1 MSANTMLI
9 AGLAAGAALV
19 GARHALH
26 RGLTPTPDTGG
37 LQPADLEL
45 PAREVWLPGAGG
57 SRLFAWYLPAPS
69 RAPGQPPALAPAV
82 LLLHG
87 WGGNAS
93 TLLPAA
99 RALHAAGHAVL
110 LPEARNHGRSSHGGH
125 SSLPRFAEDLESA
138 LDWLGR
144 QPGVNPRR
152 LFALGHSVGAAAVLL
167 VASRRDGLAGAVSVS
182 AFAHPEWV
190 MRRWLAARHVPYRP
204 LGWAVN
210 RYVER
215 VIGARFDAIAPLA
228 TLPRARCPVLLIHGR
243 QDATVPLE
251 DARRLWAA
259 RGGARV
265 RLLELDG
272 GHEGFDDPAQA
283 LAAVLAFLRGGS
295 V

>member
-69 RAPGQPPALAPAV
+69 RAPGRPPALAPAV
-82 LLLHG
+82 L
-87 WGGNAS
+87 
-93 TLLPAA
+93 
-99 RALHAAGHAVL
+99 
-110 LPEARNHGRSSHGGH
+110 
-125 SSLPRFAEDLESA
+125 
-138 LDWLGR
+138 
-144 QPGVNPRR
+144 
-152 LFALGHSVGAAAVLL
+152 
-167 VASRRDGLAGAVSVS
+167 
-182 AFAHPEWV
+182 
-190 MRRWLAARHVPYRP
+190 
-204 LGWAVN
+204 
-210 RYVER
+210 
-215 VIGARFDAIAPLA
+215 
-228 TLPRARCPVLLIHGR
+228 LLIHGR

-259 RGGARV
+259 RGGARA

-283 LAAVLAFLRGGS
+283 QAAVLAFLRGGS

>member
-1 MSANTMLI
+1 MSVTNLLI
-9 AGLAAGAALV
+9 TGFAAGAALL
-19 GARHALH
+19 GARHVLH
-26 RGLTPTPDTGG
+26 RGLAPVSDTGG
-37 LQPADLEL
+37 PQPQDLGL
-45 PAREVWLPGAGG
+45 ASQALWLPGPHG
-57 SRLFAWYLPAPS
+57 SRLFAWYLPAP
-69 RAPGQPPALAPAV
+69 AHHPGRPPAPAPAV

-110 LPEARNHGRSSHGGH
+110 LPEARNHGRSSRGGH
-125 SSLPRFAEDLESA
+125 SSLPRFAEDLEAA
-138 LDWLGR
+138 LDWLER
-144 QPGVNPRR
+144 QPGVDPRR

-167 VASRRDGLAGAVSVS
+167 VASRRGGLAGAVSVS

-243 QDATVPLE
+243 QDTTVPLE
-251 DARRLWAA
+251 DARLLWTA
-259 RGGARV
+259 RGDARAG
-265 RLLELDG
+265 LLELEG
-272 GHEGFDDPAQA
+272 GHEGFDEPAA
-283 LAAVLAFLRGGS
+283 AEAAVLAFVQGGS
-295 V
+295 A

>member
-1 MSANTMLI
+1 MPATTLLI
-9 AGLAAGAALV
+9 AGLAAGAALL
-19 GARHALH
+19 GTRHALH
-26 RGLTPTPDTGG
+26 RGLAPASDTGG
-37 LQPADLEL
+37 PQPADLGL
-45 PAREVWLPGAGG
+45 PAQEVWLPGPDG
-57 SRLFAWYLPAPS
+57 SRLFAWYLPAP
-69 RAPGQPPALAPAV
+69 AHTPDQPPALAPAV

-110 LPEARNHGRSSHGGH
+110 LPEARNHGRSSRGGH
-125 SSLPRFAEDLESA
+125 SSLPRFAEDLDAA

-144 QPGVNPRR
+144 QPGVHPRR

-190 MRRWLAARHVPYRP
+190 MRRWLAARHAPYRP

-215 VIGARFDAIAPLA
+215 VIGARFEAIAPLT

-243 QDATVPLE
+243 QDTTVPME
-251 DARRLWAA
+251 DARQLWAA
-259 RGGARV
+259 RGGAHAG
-265 RLLELDG
+265 LLELDG
-272 GHEGFDDPAQA
+272 GHDGFDDPAQA
-283 LAAVLAFLRGGS
+283 EAAVLAFLRGGGA
-295 V
+295 

>member
-1 MSANTMLI
+1 MPATPLLI
-9 AGLAAGAALV
+9 AGIAAGAVLF
-19 GARHALH
+19 GTRRALH
-26 RGLTPTPDTGG
+26 RGLAPLSDTGG
-37 LQPADLEL
+37 PQPADLGL
-45 PAREVWLPGAGG
+45 VAQPVWLPGPGG
-57 SRLFAWYLPAPS
+57 SRLFAWYLPPPA

-99 RALHAAGHAVL
+99 GALHAAGQAVL
-110 LPEARNHGRSSHGGH
+110 LPEARNHGRSSRGGH
-125 SSLPRFAEDLESA
+125 SSLPRFAEDLEAA

-152 LFALGHSVGAAAVLL
+152 LCAIGHSVGAAAVLL
-167 VASRRDGLAGAVSVS
+167 VASRRDDLAGAVSVS

-215 VIGARFDAIAPLA
+215 VIGARFDAIAPLT

-243 QDATVPLE
+243 QDTTVPLE
-251 DARRLWAA
+251 DARRLWAS
-259 RGGARV
+259 RGGARAS
-265 RLLELDG
+265 LLELEG
-272 GHEGFDDPAQA
+272 GHEGFDDPALAQA
-283 LAAVLAFLRGGS
+283 SVLAFLRGQS
-295 V
+295 D